1 MAGHSKWANI
11 KHKKA
16 ATDAKRAKVWS
27 KLSKA
32 IIVAAKSGGP
42 DPDGNIRLRTAIQDA
57 KAVSMPK
64 DNIERAIKKG
74 SGETGGADYEE
85 IIYEGYGAAGVAVMC
100 DILTD
105 NRNRTAPELRKL
117 FEKGG
122 GEMGRTGCVSY
133 LFDRKGLF
141 IIAVDSV
148 DEDKLME
155 VAMEAG
161 AEDITTSDGNHE
173 ILCDPNV
180 YTVIGDALDAA
191 QIACESKQ
199 VTRIPQT
206 TVELDV
212 EDARKV
218 LALIES
224 LDDHDDVQSVS
235 ANFNISDETMAVIE
249 QEGQAM

>member
-16 ATDAKRAKVWS
+16 ATDAKRGKAWS

-32 IIVAAKSGGP
+32 IIVAAKAGGP
-42 DPDGNIRLRTAIQDA
+42 DPDGNVRLRTAIQDA

-64 DNIERAIKKG
+64 DNIERAIRKG
-74 SGETGGADYEE
+74 AGEAGGDDYEE

-141 IIAVDSV
+141 IISCDSV
-148 DEDKLME
+148 SEDKLME

-161 AEDITTSDGNHE
+161 AEDIATSDGNYE
-173 ILCDPNV
+173 VVCDPNA
-180 YTVIGDALDAA
+180 YSVIGDALEAA
-191 QIACESKQ
+191 QIACDSKQ

-206 TVELDV
+206 TVDLDV
-212 EDARKV
+212 DDARKV
-218 LALIES
+218 LKLMEA

-235 ANFNISDETMAVIE
+235 ANFNVSDEAMAVLAE
-249 QEGQAM
+249 ED

>member
-16 ATDAKRAKVWS
+16 ATDAKRGKAWS

-32 IIVAAKSGGP
+32 IIVAAKAGGP
-42 DPDGNIRLRTAIQDA
+42 DPSGNIRLRTAIADA

-74 SGETGGADYEE
+74 SGEAGGADYEE
-85 IIYEGYGAAGVAVMC
+85 IIYEGYAVAGVAVMC

-141 IIAVDSV
+141 VIPVGSV
-148 DEDKLME
+148 GEEKVME

-161 AEDITTSDGNHE
+161 AEDITTQDGNFE
-173 ILCDPNV
+173 IVCDPDV
-180 YTVIGDALDAA
+180 YSDISDALEAA
-191 QIACESKQ
+191 EINCESKQ
-199 VTRIPQT
+199 ITRIPQT
-206 TVELDV
+206 TVDLEI

-218 LALIES
+218 LTLMEA

-235 ANFNISDETMAVIE
+235 ANFNVSD
-249 QEGQAM
+249 QAMAAIEAE